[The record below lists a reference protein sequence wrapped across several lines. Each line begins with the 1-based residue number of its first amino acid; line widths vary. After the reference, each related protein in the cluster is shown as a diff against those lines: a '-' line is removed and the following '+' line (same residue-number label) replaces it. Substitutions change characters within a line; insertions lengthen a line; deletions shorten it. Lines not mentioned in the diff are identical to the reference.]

1 MSPHLS
7 IDCSHRRLVKRLIK
21 TVDGHYTQD
30 SMSLYIIRRRKLSN
44 NASTPSSELEGVYVG
59 RGVACHVP
67 QWRDSPREVDSAPAV
82 DLHISFTYLSSF
94 AVQRCRQPGWTLHF
108 AAEQCRFV
116 NFCELFPSVLRFFFL
131 AKSHTPSWPFQTTI
145 MLAAC

>member
-1 MSPHLS
+1 MSPHLW

-21 TVDGHYTQD
+21 TVDSHYTQD

-44 NASTPSSELEGVYVG
+44 NASTPSSEWEGVYVG

-67 QWRDSPREVDSAPAV
+67 QWRDSPREVDSPPAV
-82 DLHISFTYLSSF
+82 DLHISFAYLSSF

-108 AAEQCRFV
+108 TAEQCRTVVSWTSV
-116 NFCELFPSVLRFFFL
+116 NCFRRSFASFSSQKVTHRAGLFRPL
-131 AKSHTPSWPFQTTI
+131 
-145 MLAAC
+145 